1 MVQMASRQG
10 GSFPIRCAG
19 MDVGS
24 NAFRLAIAEFTSPTR
39 YRILEKVRIPVRLGE
54 SVFRTNRIDPAT
66 MEAALEAFRTFRRT
80 MESHGVVVH
89 RAVATSAP
97 REARNRAA
105 LMERVHAETGIELEL
120 IKGAEEARLVALGV
134 RARISLARGLSV
146 ILDVGGGSS
155 EIALIAHGEILLVE
169 SHDVGGLRLIER
181 VGTPPPGRMLPLLHT
196 ALRAA
201 RFPIL
206 DSIARRRVTRFIGTG
221 GNIETLATLFGT
233 GAPSRNGGNGRVGAR
248 SGAGRGVRGMARGMG
263 GVARITIARLRASVA
278 ALARLTPA
286 ERARVHG
293 LRPDRA
299 DVIVPAGAVFEH
311 VGARL
316 RARQVLVPFVG
327 LVDGVLLDVAQ
338 TVGREGEKAIEVA
351 QTRNAALAIMKKY
364 DVDARHALR
373 VASLAGSLFD
383 QLRPLH
389 GLPKRDRLLLEL
401 AARLHEV
408 GQFINSSGH
417 HRHAYYIL
425 AETPILGLSDAELAV
440 VANVARYHRKAPP
453 DLSHECYRG
462 LAERDRQRVRAL
474 AAILRIADALDHDHR
489 QRVVGVT
496 AKQRGSEVR
505 LLLRTRG
512 DVTLDEISVGLK
524 GDLFEDEFGLK
535 PVVRK
540 AS

>member
-1 MVQMASRQG
+1 
-10 GSFPIRCAG
+10 

-54 SVFRTNRIDPAT
+54 SVFHTHRIDPGT
-66 MEAALEAFRTFRRT
+66 MDAALEAFRSFRRT

-97 REARNRAA
+97 REAKNRAA
-105 LMERVHAETGIELEL
+105 FIERVHTETGIDLEL

-134 RARISLARGLSV
+134 RAKIALARGLSV

-155 EIALIAHGEILLVE
+155 EIAVIAHGEILLVE
-169 SHDVGGLRLIER
+169 SHDVGGIRLLER
-181 VGTPPPGRMLPLLHT
+181 VGSPPPGRMLPLVHT

-201 RFPIL
+201 RFPVL
-206 DSIARRRVTRFIGTG
+206 DSIGKRRVTRFIGTG

-233 GAPSRNGGNGRVGAR
+233 GGSGRNGGGGRPWGGSRGRGRWAG
-248 SGAGRGVRGMARGMG
+248 GAGAS
-263 GVARITIARLRASVA
+263 GVARITLPRLRAA
-278 ALARLTPA
+278 LTALARLEPA

-299 DVIVPAGAVFEH
+299 DVIVPAGAVFEF
-311 VGARL
+311 VGTRIGARE
-316 RARQVLVPFVG
+316 VIVPFVG
-327 LVDGVLLDVAQ
+327 LVDGVLIDVAQ
-338 TVGREGEKAIEVA
+338 TVGKEGEKAIEVA
-351 QTRNAALAIMKKY
+351 QTRNASLAVMRKY
-364 DVDARHALR
+364 DVDVKHALR
-373 VASLAGSLFD
+373 VASLACSLFD
-383 QLRPLH
+383 QLRPQH

-425 AETPILGLSDAELAV
+425 TETPILGLTDVELAV
-440 VANVARYHRKAPP
+440 VGNVARYHRKAPP
-453 DLSHECYRG
+453 DLSHECYRD
-462 LAERDRQRVRAL
+462 LAVRDRQRVRAL
-474 AAILRIADALDHDHR
+474 AAILRVADGLDHDHR
-489 QRVVGVT
+489 QRVVAVK
-496 AKQRGSEVR
+496 AKPRGSELR

-512 DVTLDEISVGLK
+512 DVTLDELSVGEK
-524 GDLFEDEFGLK
+524 GDLFQEEFGLR
-535 PVVRK
+535 PVVK
-540 AS
+540 AAS